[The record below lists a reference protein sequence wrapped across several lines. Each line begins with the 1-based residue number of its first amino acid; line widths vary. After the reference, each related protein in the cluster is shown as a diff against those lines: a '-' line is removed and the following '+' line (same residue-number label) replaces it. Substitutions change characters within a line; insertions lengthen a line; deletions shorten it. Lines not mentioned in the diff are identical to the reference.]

1 VGKTSTGAGQPSAVH
16 KQEGTGEGEED
27 VKTGNCTE
35 WTKTAKGEEMMCEG
49 KW

>member
-27 VKTGNCTE
+27 VKT
-35 WTKTAKGEEMMCEG
+35 AKGEEMCEG